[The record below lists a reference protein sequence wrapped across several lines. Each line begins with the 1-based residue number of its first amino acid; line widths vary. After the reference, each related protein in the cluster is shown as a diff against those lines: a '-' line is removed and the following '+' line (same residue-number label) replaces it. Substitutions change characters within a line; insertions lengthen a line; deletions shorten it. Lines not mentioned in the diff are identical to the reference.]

1 MAFKMKSGN
10 SPGFKNMGSSPVK
23 QNVFNKKTTGGGDNV
38 KLKTN
43 ENNVQKTVGISD
55 AQTNQEAPP
64 GTEPIAQQQ
73 VKLLPN
79 NVNNDVTLERS
90 TTIDTINR
98 ENKNNKSKAKF
109 SNDIT
114 SFINGVVGIPGDLIG
129 AVANKA
135 GDVGGLISE
144 SLAKR
149 KEKRSIRKQDKIDNP
164 KPEKVKKVKPVKP
177 VKVKKV
183 KKVKVEKV
191 KVEKVNKTTDKKS
204 NNEIKV
210 NKTTTKKPNNEITV
224 NKQASNNYIYNS
236 NPNKTPEAPKSK
248 PFVKPKSN
256 IRVMT
261 KKELKKANKKPS
273 KLGKSLSKFAKGDI
287 ASAIG
292 QQIITQGI
300 GAGIQALT
308 KPKETKEKYSN
319 EGLSGFS
326 QMQFGR
332 RRDKK

>member
-79 NVNNDVTLERS
+79 NVNNDAPLERS
-90 TTIDTINR
+90 TTIDTINK

-129 AVANKA
+129 AVADKA

-164 KPEKVKKVKPVKP
+164 KPEKVKKVKPVK
-177 VKVKKV
+177 VKKV
-183 KKVKVEKV
+183 KKVEKV

-210 NKTTTKKPNNEITV
+210 NKTTTKKSNNEV
-224 NKQASNNYIYNS
+224 KVKGGDSNIYNF
-236 NPNKTPEAPKSK
+236 NPDQTPKAPKSK